1 MDMYLVGGITWIRF
15 WALASASPS
24 PLATT
29 KAAIVR
35 LCNGAVNTRPHE
47 LRPTAKCGPGTGPFR
62 PARRMS
68 CT

>member
-35 LCNGAVNTRPHE
+35 LCNGAVNTRPLRTQTDREVRPGNRPLPACAANE
-47 LRPTAKCGPGTGPFR
+47 LY
-62 PARRMS
+62 
-68 CT
+68 